1 MLNDILAGAALFAD
15 PFSLA
20 ALAIGVFIGLIIG
33 AIPGMSTVMAISIV
47 LPFTFTLEPIAGIL
61 LLVGV
66 YKGGM
71 YGGAIS
77 AILINTPGTPAASC
91 TMLDGY
97 PMARQGRARPALE
110 MSLYAS
116 CFGDMISNVV
126 LILFAAWLASFALDF
141 GPPELFALVVFALVI
156 VAGVAAEQMAKGF
169 AAMAL
174 GLGLATVGMDMITG
188 TQRFAFGNVDLSG
201 GLSLV
206 PVLIGLFALPEVFQT
221 YKRSAGES
229 TVAAKIDNEKLSLT
243 SFFSYWRT
251 LVRSSVLGVILGVI
265 PGLGPTPAAFLSYGA
280 ARRKSSEPETFGK
293 GNIEGVAAAES
304 ANSAVGGSSM
314 VPLLALGI
322 PGDVITAV
330 ILGAFMI
337 HGLQPGPLMF
347 QSNIDIIYALFM
359 GMIVGSVLLYIVG
372 KASIPLLGRILNI
385 RSSLLLP
392 AVLVLCVYGS
402 YGVNKSM
409 FDVLIMFAMG
419 VLGHLMVLHHFP
431 RAPLLIGFVLGPL
444 LENNFRQSLLMSQGE
459 WTFFFGSPI
468 ALIFWSCTALYLIVG
483 IFGSF
488 RKNARAR
495 KPTIVPETTV
505 TPEKA

>member
-1 MLNDILAGAALFAD
+1 MFQDLMSGLVLFAD
-15 PFSLA
+15 PYSLL
-20 ALAIGVFIGLIIG
+20 ALAVGVFIGALIG
-33 AIPGMSTVMAISIV
+33 AIPGLSTVMAISMV
-47 LPFTFTLEPIAGIL
+47 LPFTFSLEPIVGL
-61 LLVGV
+61 LLLIGV

-97 PMARQGRARPALE
+97 PLAKKGRAREALE

-116 CFGDMISNVV
+116 CLGDFISTIV
-126 LILFAAWLASFALDF
+126 LILSAAWLASFALDF
-141 GPPELFALVVFALVI
+141 GPAELFALVVFALII
-156 VAGVAAEQMAKGF
+156 VAGVAAQQMVRGF
-169 AAMAL
+169 LAMLL

-188 TQRFAFGNVDLSG
+188 EERFSFGVTQLSA

-206 PVLIGLFALPEVFQT
+206 PVLIGLFALPEIFQMYNGKQQT
-221 YKRSAGES
+221 EQPAQLGHQGLGLAG
-229 TVAAKIDNEKLSLT
+229 
-243 SFFSYWRT
+243 FFRHWKT
-251 LVRSSVLGVILGVI
+251 LLRSSVVGVVLGVI
-265 PGLGPTPAAFLSYGA
+265 PGLGPTPAAFFSYGEA
-280 ARRKSSEPETFGK
+280 KRKSKEPDSFGQ
-293 GNIEGVAAAES
+293 GNLDGVAAAES

-322 PGDVITAV
+322 PGDVITAI

-359 GMIVGSVLLYIVG
+359 GLLVGSLLLLLVG

-385 RSSLLLP
+385 RPSLLLP
-392 AVLVLCVYGS
+392 GVLVLCLFGA

-409 FDVLIMFAMG
+409 FDVLVMFCMG
-419 VLGHLMVLHHFP
+419 VLGHAMVTLDFP

-444 LENNFRQSLLMSQGE
+444 LENALRQSLLMSQGE
-459 WTFFFGSPI
+459 LSFFVGTPI
-468 ALIFWSCTALYLIVG
+468 SMVFWAL
-483 IFGSF
+483 
-488 RKNARAR
+488 
-495 KPTIVPETTV
+495 TV
-505 TPEKA
+505 TYLCLGVYKALKPKARVSEPVLN

>member
-1 MLNDILAGAALFAD
+1 MLQDLTSGFILFGD
-15 PFSLA
+15 PFSILS
-20 ALAIGVFIGLIIG
+20 LVIGVFIGAIIG

-47 LPFTFTLEPIAGIL
+47 LPFTFSLPPIAGLL

-97 PMARQGRARPALE
+97 PMAKKGKAKEALE

-116 CFGDMISNVV
+116 CFGDFVSTIV
-126 LILFAAWLASFALDF
+126 LIVSASWLAGFALDF
-141 GPPELFALVVFALVI
+141 GPAELFSLVVFALVI
-156 VAGVAAEQMAKGF
+156 VAGVAAQQMVKGF
-169 AAMAL
+169 LAMSL
-174 GLGLATVGMDMITG
+174 GLALATVGMDMITG
-188 TQRFAFGNVDLSG
+188 EERFVFGVTPLAG

-206 PVLIGLFALPEVFQT
+206 PLLIGLFALPEVFQM
-221 YKRSAGES
+221 YGRQQVNESVAQLGKQGLGFAG
-229 TVAAKIDNEKLSLT
+229 
-243 SFFSYWRT
+243 FFRYWRT
-251 LVRSSVLGVILGVI
+251 LVRSSVFGVVLGVI
-265 PGLGPTPAAFLSYGA
+265 PGLGPTPAAFFSYGEA
-280 ARRKSSEPETFGK
+280 KRKSKDPASFGH

-304 ANSAVGGSSM
+304 ANSAVGGASM

-322 PGDVITAV
+322 PGDVITAI

-359 GMIVGSVLLYIVG
+359 GMLFGSLILLIVG

-385 RSSLLLP
+385 RPSLLLP
-392 AVLVLCVYGS
+392 GVLVLCVFGA

-409 FDVLIMFAMG
+409 FDVLIMFSMG
-419 VLGHLMVLHHFP
+419 VLGHFMVMMNFP

-444 LENNFRQSLLMSQGE
+444 LENALRQSLLMSHGD
-459 WTFFFGSPI
+459 WLFFVDSRI
-468 ALIFWSCTALYLIVG
+468 ALIFWVLTISYLCMGLYKAVRPTFKTANL
-483 IFGSF
+483 
-488 RKNARAR
+488 RKA
-495 KPTIVPETTV
+495 
-505 TPEKA
+505 

>member
-1 MLNDILAGAALFAD
+1 MLHDLMSGLTLFAD
-15 PFSLA
+15 PFSLLSLMA
-20 ALAIGVFIGLIIG
+20 GVFIGVIIG
-33 AIPGMSTVMAISIV
+33 AIPGMSTVMAISIA
-47 LPFTFTLEPIAGIL
+47 LPFTFSLPPIAGLL

-97 PMARQGRARPALE
+97 PLAKQGKARAALE

-116 CFGDMISNVV
+116 CLGDLISTVV
-126 LILFAAWLASFALDF
+126 LVLCAAWLAGFALDF
-141 GPPELFALVVFALVI
+141 GPSELFALVVFALVI
-156 VAGVAAEQMAKGF
+156 VAGVAAAQMVKGF
-169 AAMAL
+169 LAMAV
-174 GLGLATVGMDMITG
+174 GLGMATVGMDMITG
-188 TQRFAFGNVDLSG
+188 DGRFVFDVTPLSA

-206 PVLIGLFALPEVFQT
+206 PVLIGLFALPEVF
-221 YKRSAGES
+221 ES
-229 TVAAKIDNEKLSLT
+229 YRKHSGSVQQVAQLDKTGLGFRE
-243 SFFSYWRT
+243 FCRYWRT
-251 LVRSSVLGVILGVI
+251 LLRSSVFGVVLGVI
-265 PGLGPTPAAFLSYGA
+265 PGLGPTPAAFLSYGEA
-280 ARRKSSEPETFGK
+280 KRKSAQPESFGQ

-322 PGDVITAV
+322 PGDVITAI

-347 QSNIDIIYALFM
+347 QSNIDIIYALFI
-359 GMIVGSVLLYIVG
+359 GMLAGSLLLLLIG

-385 RSSLLLP
+385 RNSLLLP
-392 AVLVLCVYGS
+392 GVLVLCVFGS

-419 VLGHLMVLHHFP
+419 VFGYVMVRLDFP

-444 LENNFRQSLLMSQGE
+444 LENSFRQSMLMSQGE
-459 WTFFFGSPI
+459 LSFFIQSPI
-468 ALIFWSCTALYLIVG
+468 SIVFWLLTLGYLVLGMYKAVRRSARDTAKGGAV
-483 IFGSF
+483 S
-488 RKNARAR
+488 AA
-495 KPTIVPETTV
+495 
-505 TPEKA
+505 

>member
-1 MLNDILAGAALFAD
+1 MFQDLMSGLVLFGDPYSLLALVV
-15 PFSLA
+15 
-20 ALAIGVFIGLIIG
+20 GVFIGALIG
-33 AIPGMSTVMAISIV
+33 AIPGLSTVMAISMV
-47 LPFTFTLEPIAGIL
+47 LPFTFSLEPIVGLL

-77 AILINTPGTPAASC
+77 AVLINTPGTPAASC

-97 PMARQGRARPALE
+97 PLAKKGRAREALE

-116 CFGDMISNVV
+116 CLGDLISTVV
-126 LILFAAWLASFALDF
+126 LILSAAWLASFALDF
-141 GPPELFALVVFALVI
+141 GPAELFALVVFALVI
-156 VAGVAAEQMAKGF
+156 VAGVAAQQMVKGF
-169 AAMAL
+169 LAMLL

-188 TQRFAFGNVDLSG
+188 EERFSFGVTPLSA

-206 PVLIGLFALPEVFQT
+206 PVLIGLFALPEIFQMYNGKQAT
-221 YKRSAGES
+221 EQPAQLGHQGLGFSG
-229 TVAAKIDNEKLSLT
+229 
-243 SFFSYWRT
+243 FFKHWKT
-251 LVRSSVLGVILGVI
+251 LLRSSVVGVILGVI
-265 PGLGPTPAAFLSYGA
+265 PGLGPTPAAFFAYGEA
-280 ARRKSSEPETFGK
+280 KRKSKDPESFGK
-293 GNIEGVAAAES
+293 GNIEGVAASEA

-322 PGDVITAV
+322 PGDVITAI

-359 GMIVGSVLLYIVG
+359 GMLVGSFILILVG

-385 RSSLLLP
+385 RPSLLLP
-392 AVLVLCVYGS
+392 GVLVLCLFGA

-409 FDVLIMFAMG
+409 FDVLVMFGMG
-419 VLGHLMVLHHFP
+419 VLGHIMVSLDFP

-444 LENNFRQSLLMSQGE
+444 LENAFRQSLLMSQGNLS
-459 WTFFFGSPI
+459 FFVDTPI
-468 ALIFWSCTALYLIVG
+468 SMVFWVL
-483 IFGSF
+483 
-488 RKNARAR
+488 
-495 KPTIVPETTV
+495 TV
-505 TPEKA
+505 TYLCLGIYKAMRHRAQTVEVVSV